1 MSNTDHTDYPEEYKN
16 TEVVFFG
23 RTFFVNPS
31 VLIPRLETEV
41 LVKKAREYMKT
52 ASFDIVMDMGS
63 GSGIIGTSLAD
74 GVEHVMFV
82 DVSAAAL

>member
-1 MSNTDHTDYPEEYKN
+1 M
-16 TEVVFFG
+16 
-23 RTFFVNPS
+23 NPS

-52 ASFDIVMDMGS
+52 ASFDVVIDMGS
-63 GSGIIGTSLAD
+63 GSGIICTSLAD
-74 GVEHVMFV
+74 GVDHVMFV